1 VDEWK
6 GDLAFADVFGETL
19 LLGILCEYVSFG
31 NCVCGTMG
39 LAYLCALKIHVVVA
53 GLEET
58 TDKFHE
64 ESDIE
69 TPVLGGFAS
78 H

>member
-1 VDEWK
+1 MWY
-6 GDLAFADVFGETL
+6 G
-19 LLGILCEYVSFG
+19 
-31 NCVCGTMG
+31 G
-39 LAYLCALKIHVVVA
+39 LAYLCALEIHVVVA

-69 TPVLGGFAS
+69 TSVLGGFAS